1 MTANDKMGLGAFGE
15 TRKNKTTRPQKI
27 EPQKFEEQHRSMPN
41 DQVLIKPKRRLA
53 AKDTPKSV
61 QAQLDT
67 HMAIK
72 QIATIENKRNYEVLN
87 EIVESYVQ
95 NMPNQSK
102 KLVMDSVRAVQQN
115 MHDF

>member
-1 MTANDKMGLGAFGE
+1 MT
-15 TRKNKTTRPQKI
+15 T
-27 EPQKFEEQHRSMPN
+27 FELEEY
-41 DQVLIKPKRRLA
+41 LA

-102 KLVMDSVRAVQQN
+102 KLVIDSVRAVQQN

>member
-1 MTANDKMGLGAFGE
+1 MTANDKMGLGAFGK
-15 TRKNKTTRPQKI
+15 TRKNKTIRPQKI
-27 EPQKFEEQHRSMPN
+27 EPKKFEEQRRSMPN
-41 DQVLIKPKRRLA
+41 DQILIKPKRRLT

-95 NMPNQSK
+95 NMPSQSK
-102 KLVMDSVRAVQQN
+102 KLVIDSVRAIQQSMRN
-115 MHDF
+115 F